1 MNNDLILELNIDE
14 TINSLNRIMEYVNNI
29 KNDSQKIRDLITK
42 INSDWESSG
51 NDITSIT
58 DLLLKEID
66 RSENNIIPNM
76 TDFTNSM
83 HESLENIQKKV
94 FK

>member
-83 HESLENIQKKV
+83 HESLEKYTKEGV
-94 FK
+94 